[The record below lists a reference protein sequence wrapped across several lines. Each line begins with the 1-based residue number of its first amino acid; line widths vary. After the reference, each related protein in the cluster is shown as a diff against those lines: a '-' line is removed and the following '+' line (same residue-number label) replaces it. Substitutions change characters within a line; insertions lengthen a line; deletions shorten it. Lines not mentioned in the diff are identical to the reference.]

1 VASGLPEATSN
12 IITRRIT
19 APTFDTVPEMGVHME
34 QFPTA
39 DHLASWAGVCP
50 GNNESAGKR
59 KSGKTRPGNRWLRGA
74 LCEAAWAA
82 AHSKNNYLSA
92 QFKRLAI
99 RRGSKRALMAV
110 ANTILRIAYHLIA
123 RPITYRELGADYFD
137 RGREKQLTRR
147 LVKRLEGLGHEVIL
161 RSAAG

>member
-1 VASGLPEATSN
+1 MVPFEDVLERLETIKGVN
-12 IITRRIT
+12 RIT
-19 APTFDTVPEMGVHME
+19 AWSLVAEMGVHME

-59 KSGKTRPGNRWLRGA
+59 KSGKTRPGNRWLRRA

-82 AHSKNNYLSA
+82 AHSKDNYLSA

-99 RRGSKRALMAV
+99 RRAGKRALMAV
-110 ANTILRIAYHLIA
+110 ATRFYGS
-123 RPITYRELGADYFD
+123 PITSSRNHASIANWVP
-137 RGREKQLTRR
+137 TISTTA
-147 LVKRLEGLGHEVIL
+147 V
-161 RSAAG
+161 